1 MISFTDDA
9 AIIPT
14 SESPVQHA
22 NDNSN
27 CSWLITV
34 TAGYVIQFVL
44 VYLNFYKIQGISFS
58 FDVSVEGALGGTLRI
73 YDSPIINSS
82 AMIAEFPTNAQ
93 KKLTSFLSTSNV
105 AVVDYDFISTNIN
118 WRVYYRKGKPML
130 FQ

>member
-14 SESPVQHA
+14 SEYPVQHA

-34 TAGYVIQFVL
+34 TAGYVIQFVTL
-44 VYLNFYKIQGISFS
+44 CQFSYQFENISFS

-73 YDSPIINSS
+73 YDSPIFNSS
-82 AMIAEFPTNAQ
+82 AMIAQLPTNAK
-93 KKLTSFLSTSNV
+93 KKLTSYLSTSNV
-105 AVVDYDFISTNIN
+105 AVIDYDFISTNLN
-118 WRVYYRKGKPML
+118 WRVYYRKGMDDY
-130 FQ
+130 